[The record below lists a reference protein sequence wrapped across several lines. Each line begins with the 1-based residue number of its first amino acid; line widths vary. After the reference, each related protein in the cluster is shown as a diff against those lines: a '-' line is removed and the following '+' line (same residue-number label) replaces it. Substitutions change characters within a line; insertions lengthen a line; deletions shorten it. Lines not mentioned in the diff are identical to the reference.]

1 MFTVLFFH
9 SKAKPQIVLS
19 NYRRQSSVITSLLAN
34 VNMKFKR
41 QYIHNIFQSNAIKF
55 LKATIRLILAKL
67 IHICEARSSQLP
79 CFSFVYFQPLRKL
92 HPL

>member
-1 MFTVLFFH
+1 MFTVIFH

-19 NYRRQSSVITSLLAN
+19 NYQRQFSVITSLLAY

-67 IHICEARSSQLP
+67 IHICEAQSLQLP
-79 CFSFVYFQPLRKL
+79 CFSFVYFQPPRKL